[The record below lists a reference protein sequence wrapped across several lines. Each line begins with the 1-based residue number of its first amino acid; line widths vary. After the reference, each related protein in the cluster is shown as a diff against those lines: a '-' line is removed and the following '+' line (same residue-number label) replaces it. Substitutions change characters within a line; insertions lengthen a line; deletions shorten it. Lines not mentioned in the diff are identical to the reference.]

1 MNNPNNNLDNIYNEL
16 GKNVCLYPFFNGFY
30 QTNHI
35 DEQDKTLNSV
45 RPCSIILNRDNP
57 RCWDIDTTIAD
68 ARNNNMWKTVRRAFI
83 EGSVNDVPACSACA
97 FNERNGATSA
107 REMNNHFYSE
117 FLSVDIVKEVKDI
130 VANDY
135 QVDKLLSIDYYPSN
149 YCNYE
154 CIMCAGGASS
164 KRHTF
169 EITYLN
175 NKQTLKLN
183 PADNDFYSLLDNIEI
198 INLTGGETILQKQVE
213 DLMDY
218 LIEKDLAKNIVI
230 TLIANAS
237 SFPDKLMEK
246 FKKFKHVFYTISVD
260 GVGDIIEYQ
269 RRGSK
274 WSQVEANALHINREF
289 GSIINCVVTGVNV
302 FGIVDFLQWAEQNNV
317 GKICISPVFRELH
330 LAIDVVPDEL
340 RGPLLEELKLGKQQ
354 AGKAFVKY
362 YTQVISLLET
372 TPHNPETFKKF
383 IARIKIEDQASK
395 KTLSEVVPEWAPYF
409 E

>member
-1 MNNPNNNLDNIYNEL
+1 MNNPKNNLDQIYQEL

-30 QTNHI
+30 QTNHV
-35 DEQDKTLNSV
+35 DDQDKTLNSV
-45 RPCSIILNRDNP
+45 RPCSIILNRNNP
-57 RCWDIDTTIAD
+57 RCWDINTTIAD
-68 ARNNNMWKTVRRAFI
+68 ARNNDEWKTVRRAFI

-97 FNERNGATSA
+97 FNERSGATSA
-107 REMNNHFYSE
+107 RQMNNHFYSE
-117 FLSVDIVKEVKDI
+117 FLSVDIVEEVKDI
-130 VANDY
+130 ISNDY
-135 QVDKLLSIDYYPSN
+135 QADKILSIDYYPSN

-175 NKQTLKLN
+175 SKQTLKLN
-183 PADNDFYSLLDNIEI
+183 PADSDFYSLLENVEI

-213 DLMDY
+213 ELMDY

-237 SFPDKLMEK
+237 SFPNKLIEK
-246 FKKFKHVFYTISVD
+246 FKKFKDVFYTISID
-260 GVGDIIEYQ
+260 GVGDVIEYQ
-269 RRGSK
+269 RRGSN
-274 WSQVEANALHINREF
+274 WLQVEANALRINKEF

-302 FGIVDFLQWAEQNNV
+302 FGIVDFLQWAEKNNV

-340 RGPLLEELKLGKQQ
+340 RKSLLEKLQSGKQH
-354 AGKAFVKY
+354 ANSRFVEY
-362 YTQVISLLET
+362 YTQVISLIET
-372 TPHNPETFKKF
+372 TPHNPETLKKF
-383 IARIKIEDQASK
+383 IARIKIEDLASK
-395 KTLSEVVPEWAPYF
+395 KSLTEVVPEWAPYF

>member
-1 MNNPNNNLDNIYNEL
+1 MNNPNNNLDNIYQEL

-30 QTNHI
+30 QTNHV
-35 DEQDKTLNSV
+35 DEQDRTLKSV
-45 RPCSIILNRDNP
+45 RPCSIILNQEDP
-57 RCWDIDTTIAD
+57 RCWDIDTNIAD
-68 ARNNNMWKTVRRAFI
+68 ARNNQMWKTVRRAFI

-97 FNERNGATSA
+97 FNECSGATSA
-107 REMNNHFYSE
+107 RQMNNDFYSE

-130 VANDY
+130 IANDY
-135 QVDKLLSIDYYPSN
+135 HVNKLLSIDYYPSN
-149 YCNYE
+149 YCTYD

-183 PADNDFYSLLDNIEI
+183 PADKDFYSLLDNIEI

-213 DLMDY
+213 ELMDY

-237 SFPDKLMEK
+237 SFPDKLMAK
-246 FKKFKHVFYTISVD
+246 FKKFKDVFYTISID

-269 RRGSK
+269 RRGAV
-274 WSQVEANALHINREF
+274 WPQVEANALRINKEF

-302 FGIVDFLQWAEQNNV
+302 FGIVDFLQWAEKNNI

-330 LAIDVVPDEL
+330 LAIDVVPDDL
-340 RGPLLEELKLGKQQ
+340 RRPLLEKLQQGKQH
-354 AGKAFVKY
+354 ADPGFVEY
-362 YTQVISLLET
+362 YAQVIGLLEN
-372 TPHNPETFKKF
+372 TPHNPETLKKF
-383 IARIKIEDQASK
+383 IARIKIEDRASK
-395 KTLSEVVPEWAPYF
+395 KRLAEVVPEWAPYF

>member
-1 MNNPNNNLDNIYNEL
+1 MNNSNNNLDQIYQEL

-30 QTNHI
+30 QTNHV

-45 RPCSIILNRDNP
+45 RPCSIILDRDNP
-57 RCWDIDTTIAD
+57 RCWDIDTNIAD
-68 ARNNNMWKTVRRAFI
+68 ARNNDMWKTVRRAFI
-83 EGSVNDVPACSACA
+83 EGSVTDVPACSACA

-107 REMNNHFYSE
+107 RQMNNHFYSE
-117 FLSVDIVKEVKDI
+117 FLSIDIVKEVKDI
-130 VANDY
+130 IANDY

-164 KRHTF
+164 KRQTF

-175 NKQTLKLN
+175 SKQTLKLN
-183 PADNDFYSLLDNIEI
+183 PADADFYSLLDNIEI

-213 DLMDY
+213 ELMDY
-218 LIEKDLAKNIVI
+218 LIEKDLAKNVVI

-246 FKKFKHVFYTISVD
+246 FRKFKHVFYTISVD

-274 WSQVEANALHINREF
+274 WSQVEANALRITREF

-302 FGIVDFLQWAEQNNV
+302 FGIVDFLKWAEQNGV

-340 RGPLLEELKLGKQQ
+340 RGPLLEELKLGQQQ
-354 AGKAFVKY
+354 AGESFVEY
-362 YTQVISLLET
+362 YKQVISLLET
-372 TPHNPETFKKF
+372 TPHNPETLKRF

-395 KTLSEVVPEWAPYF
+395 KTLAEVVPEWAPYF